1 MTNPIDGRARD
12 WAYMATFREEDLPVL
27 YDMTRRIHETHDTS
41 IIEDFNQK
49 CELKLKVGSNEVVSL
64 LSGIQIQSVNKSED
78 LMVNVGAEQCIN
90 LILGTSSTRW
100 RYMLHGSAADPGIG
114 DPTVFDTILEQYNIY
129 LPENPIDMSGLLG
142 WREAVGMKLFFGA
155 IKPTCRIDTSNPGSS
170 DPESTVIGEI
180 GVTTTNAAGYILL
193 NHSKFMK
200 NRAFFNGP
208 GASSG
213 LTDDWQQMPNVII
226 FSVVIEFCP
235 MA

>member
-27 YDMTRRIHETHDTS
+27 YDMTRRIQETHDTS

-49 CELKLKVGSNEVVSL
+49 CELKFKVGSNEVVSL
-64 LSGIQIQSVNKSED
+64 LSGIQIQNVIKSED
-78 LMVNVGAEQCIN
+78 LMVNAGAEQCIDI
-90 LILGTSSTRW
+90 ILGTSSTRW
-100 RYMLHGSAADPGIG
+100 RYMLHGSAADPGMTPNV
-114 DPTVFDTILEQYNIY
+114 DDEILEQYNIDP
-129 LPENPIDMSGLLG
+129 PENPIDMSGLLG

-200 NRAFFNGP
+200 NRPFFSGP
-208 GASSG
+208 GATAG
-213 LTDDWQQMPNVII
+213 ITDDWQQVPNVII
-226 FSVVIEFCP
+226 LSVVIEFCP
-235 MA
+235 VA